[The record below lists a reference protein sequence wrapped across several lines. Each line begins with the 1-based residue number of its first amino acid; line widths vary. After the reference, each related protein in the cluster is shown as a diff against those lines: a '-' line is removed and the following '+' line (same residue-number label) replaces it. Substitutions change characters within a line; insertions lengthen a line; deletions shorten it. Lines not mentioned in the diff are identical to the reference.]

1 MGNSNV
7 YGVISYFRNGS
18 EPYTINPTYIDS
30 PNDWERDVEKEL
42 WHRAHDKGR
51 CDNFEVFY
59 SRDEFHT
66 RLGELLYERDYER
79 DLQEREE
86 QLELWFRLWS

>member
-18 EPYTINPTYIDS
+18 EPYTINPTYIDN

-42 WHRAHDKGR
+42 WQRAEDKGR

-59 SRDEFHT
+59 CKDEFHA
-66 RLGELLYERDYER
+66 RLCELLHER
-79 DLQEREE
+79 DLQERER
-86 QLELWFRLWS
+86 ELWY